1 MTQLFWV
8 LGVFLAKTLQDA
20 RLVDLPLSPAFL
32 KLLCGGEVSGMVRDS
47 SDIVTRYSPELLE
60 DVMTSSLLSTVSES
74 EEGSGE
80 VGDRPWWLGQ
90 LDLADLASVDPG
102 RGGVLQKLQEVIVKM
117 VEYNKC
123 QVFTWQ
129 CQVAAEKAAILSE
142 ETLEED
148 AKAERVNNLTL
159 DGAAIEDLG
168 MTMEYSPSS
177 RWDWFAV
184 VTNRTCKPVKL
195 K

>member
-1 MTQLFWV
+1 M
-8 LGVFLAKTLQDA
+8 
-20 RLVDLPLSPAFL
+20 DLPLSTAFL
-32 KLLCGGEVSGMVRDS
+32 KLLCGGEVSGMVRES

-74 EEGSGE
+74 EEGCNME

-102 RGGVLQKLQEVIVKM
+102 RGGVLQKLQEVNKKNQMTFCARCVK
-117 VEYNKC
+117 
-123 QVFTWQ
+123 QVFMWVH
-129 CQVAAEKAAILSE
+129 QVAAEKASILSE
-142 ETLEED
+142 EALDED
-148 AKAERVNNLTL
+148 TKAERVNNLTL

-177 RWDWFAV
+177 RW
-184 VTNRTCKPVKL
+184 R
-195 K
+195 